1 MSFSP
6 LPDILRS
13 DLARSRG
20 GVVLEL
26 GAGDGRFT
34 HVLAEAGADVIPLDC
49 RHPCPAGGILGDVRA
64 LPVRPGA
71 VGLIVAANLLHHLG
85 SVPAA
90 AAAVNAWLE
99 CLAPDG
105 CLHLLQDDPLADTPA
120 RRNDRD
126 LRDWLARLVPTRGR
140 PIALEELRAALAGAG
155 GQTGDRLA
163 GWSFGRELNR
173 TAPPDRAAVLVLL
186 RGDGGKPDR
195 RTVALAAAIAQDG
208 LDYGWYWWA
217 RWRGGAAS

>member
-6 LPDILRS
+6 LPDILRN
-13 DLARSRG
+13 DLARSPG

-34 HVLAEAGADVIPLDC
+34 RALAEAGADVIPLDY
-49 RHPCPAGGILGDVRA
+49 RLPCPAGGILGDVRA
-64 LPVRPGA
+64 LPVRPGSTP
-71 VGLIVAANLLHHLG
+71 LIVAANLLHHLG
-85 SVPAA
+85 GADAA
-90 AAAVNAWLE
+90 AAALTAWLE
-99 CLAPDG
+99 CLAPGG
-105 CLHLLQDDPLADTPA
+105 CLHVLQDDPLADTPA

-126 LRDWLARLVPTRGR
+126 LRDWLARLIPSRGR
-140 PIALEELRAALAGAG
+140 LFALDELRSALAGAG
-155 GQTGDRLA
+155 SRAVGSLA

-173 TAPPDRAAVLVLL
+173 TPPPGREAVLAML

-195 RTVALAAAIAQDG
+195 RTAALAAAIAKDG

-217 RWRGGAAS
+217 SWRGGAAS